1 MMLSRFVSLSVSLI
15 LNVSLLQGAG
25 LSYSTFAFA
34 WGAAADGETHS
45 VTVRNTAGPAGAT
58 VVLGFVSTS
67 SVTGF
72 PIRRLF
78 DFNRTRI
85 IEPGG
90 SESVVLR
97 SPRSAFALSN
107 EAGISVVTPG
117 EYILSTGDAGRLV
130 TKHIHVPASDT
141 APPTASSG
149 GGDSSGGADLGWM
162 QSYKAGYRD
171 SQAQWA
177 GGSEI
182 MHIKSH
188 KGKLFAFNGYWKDSH
203 YTPQTPG
210 SSQSAQVLRL
220 DEPNGTWQVDL
231 DTMAEGR
238 PTHMKGNIMH
248 TVTFTT
254 DSKGRPVDRTLL
266 VAASHSDSVSRG
278 PGPQP
283 STAISFFIRHD
294 DASPARWS
302 ATQLLPGPTGGRKV
316 PRDIEIHTDTVTNIA
331 RIFLL
336 CGDSGVI
343 SGAWDEDQQ
352 TIIWDEHTEYPGPGK
367 KFPVRA
373 LGMTEANGKL
383 YFSVGGQIYVRTDGA
398 APQWSLAF
406 QIPGTVN
413 TEVGGIRGLTT
424 IPNPTQAADGK
435 GGDSLIFVWTPN
447 GQSIGVVN
455 RLDGPE
461 LKQANETTLRELY
474 ATHSASRA
482 PPLHP
487 FAPHSRA
494 LATPRTTADASV
506 WCAQWRAPSAR
517 RATRSAA
524 TTRSSPCRHRAAERP
539 STSSASSKP
548 SSVANPTCKR
558 QQPGSLRPW
567 SVGKH
572 RTAMLKQV
580 WCVRRMFG
588 NYYAGQAE
596 PLPAPR
602 ALLVLRASL
611 CGRQAAATLC
621 AADRP
626 PTPPTRSTV
635 HSRLVST
642 TAF

>member
-1 MMLSRFVSLSVSLI
+1 MLSRFVSLSVSPI
-15 LNVSLLQGAG
+15 LKVSLLQGAG

-34 WGAAADGETHS
+34 WGSAADSETHS

-302 ATQLLPGPTGGRKV
+302 ATQLLPGLTGGRKV

-343 SGAWDEDQQ
+343 SGAWDEEQQ

-482 PPLHP
+482 SLH
-487 FAPHSRA
+487 HSRHIHELWQLLERRQTHLFGVRSGGLHRRGA
-494 LATPRTTADASV
+494 LL
-506 WCAQWRAPSAR
+506 AR
-517 RATRSAA
+517 RLQQDLRRAGTGQRRDHPPHRLRASSRRLRTRLV
-524 TTRSSPCRHRAAERP
+524 
-539 STSSASSKP
+539 SASSHLP
-548 SSVANPTCKR
+548 SSMVC
-558 QQPGSLRPW
+558 W
-567 SVGKH
+567 
-572 RTAMLKQV
+572 
-580 WCVRRMFG
+580 
-588 NYYAGQAE
+588 QA
-596 PLPAPR
+596 
-602 ALLVLRASL
+602 
-611 CGRQAAATLC
+611 
-621 AADRP
+621 
-626 PTPPTRSTV
+626 
-635 HSRLVST
+635 
-642 TAF
+642 